1 MIGLIF
7 GIIGAGVVFAV
18 IFQTAKKIGGS
29 LELDVEKLQKA
40 VEERTVLLDKV
51 RSLSS
56 ELVTSDEIG
65 EKGKILNAM
74 RLASESESARFAILQ
89 AEIEA
94 VEIRLRELE
103 EIERELQAGTADA
116 VAEFK
121 GIEKQLGEIDAKG
134 EIVIASLAKIQAL
147 MGELQAEL
155 AQQPE
160 IQSSADSVVK
170 TASET
175 NVIAGHLLVFLR
187 DAAAGYHKLKL
198 RYDALDIEY
207 AQLFEK
213 MQQGG
218 K

>member
-1 MIGLIF
+1 MIGVIF
-7 GIIGAGVVFAV
+7 GIIGAGVVFALV
-18 IFQTAKKIGGS
+18 FQTAKKIGGS
-29 LELDVEKLQKA
+29 QKLDIEKLQKA
-40 VEERTVLLDKV
+40 VEERSVLLDKV
-51 RSLSS
+51 RALSS

-103 EIERELQAGTADA
+103 EIERELQAGTTDA
-116 VAEFK
+116 VAELR

-134 EIVIASLAKIQAL
+134 EVVKASLAQIQAL
-147 MGELQAEL
+147 MGGLQAEL
-155 AQQPE
+155 AQQPD
-160 IQSSADSVVK
+160 IQSSADSVLK
-170 TASET
+170 TAGET
-175 NVIAGHLLVFLR
+175 NVVAANLLVFLR

-213 MQQGG
+213 MQQSG